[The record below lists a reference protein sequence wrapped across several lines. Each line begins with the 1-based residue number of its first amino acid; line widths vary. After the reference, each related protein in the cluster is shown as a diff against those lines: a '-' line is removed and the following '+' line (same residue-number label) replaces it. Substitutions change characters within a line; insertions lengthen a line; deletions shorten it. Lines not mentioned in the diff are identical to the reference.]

1 MSCLVGNPED
11 GFSYDAAHLASL
23 YYIHV
28 LARGVIPIVPL
39 VPGYINPLVTNG
51 LSHPYQ
57 LDESIFI
64 FMGVKDLNSTVAK
77 WGSVFIGLMTPDGA
91 IWFR

>member
-23 YYIHV
+23 YYI
-28 LARGVIPIVPL
+28 LARGVIHIVPL

-64 FMGVKDLNSTVAK
+64 FRGVKDLKSTVAK
-77 WGSVFIGLMTPDGA
+77 WGVSVYWINDP
-91 IWFR
+91 